1 MSEKSKLTLRIIS
14 QEKKLLEEVVDK
26 VSLPST
32 EGEITILPHH
42 AALLSQ
48 VETGNLRFTQDGR
61 EQDVVI
67 AKGFVDVNP
76 SGIVTVLVDSA
87 IYARDISPEKVQ
99 KAIEEAQETMANSED
114 QRELMMAEA
123 SLRLAMLELKVAQK
137 TKRAGI

>member
-14 QEKKLLEEVVDK
+14 QEKKLLEELVDK

-32 EGEITILPHH
+32 DGEITILPHH

-48 VETGNLRFTQDGR
+48 VETGNLRFTQNGQ

-67 AKGFVDVNP
+67 AQGFVDVNP
-76 SGIVTVLVDSA
+76 SGVVTVLVDSA
-87 IYARDISPEKVQ
+87 IYARDISMEKVQ
-99 KAIEEAQETMANSED
+99 KAIEEAQATMAQSVD

>member
-48 VETGNLRFTQDGR
+48 VETGSLRFTQDGH

-76 SGIVTVLVDSA
+76 SGVVTVLVDSA
-87 IYARDISPEKVQ
+87 IYARDISMEKVQ
-99 KAIEEAQETMANSED
+99 KAIEEAQETMAKSED

-123 SLRLAMLELKVAQK
+123 SLKLAMLELKVAQK
-137 TKRAGI
+137 TKKAGI

>member
-26 VSLPST
+26 VSLPSVD
-32 EGEITILPHH
+32 GEITILPHH

-48 VETGNLRFTQDGR
+48 VQTGNLRFTQEGK

-76 SGIVTVLVDSA
+76 AGVVTVLVDSA
-87 IYARDISPEKVQ
+87 IHARDISMEKVQ
-99 KAIEEAQETMANSED
+99 KAIEEAQATMARSED
-114 QRELMMAEA
+114 QRELLMAEA
-123 SLRLAMLELKVAQK
+123 SLKLAMLELKVAQK
-137 TKRAGI
+137 TKKAGI

>member
-14 QEKKLLEEVVDK
+14 QEKKLLEEIVDK

-48 VETGNLRFTQDGR
+48 VETGSLRFTQDGH

-76 SGIVTVLVDSA
+76 SGVVTVLVDSA
-87 IYARDISPEKVQ
+87 IYARDISMEKVQ
-99 KAIEEAQETMANSED
+99 KAIEEAQATMANSQD

>member
-1 MSEKSKLTLRIIS
+1 MAEKSKLTLRIIS

-26 VSLPST
+26 VSLPSV

-76 SGIVTVLVDSA
+76 AGIVTVLVDSA
-87 IYARDISPEKVQ
+87 IYARDISMEKVQ
-99 KAIEEAQETMANSED
+99 KAIEEAQATMARSED

-123 SLRLAMLELKVAQK
+123 SLKLAMLELKVAQRTKK
-137 TKRAGI
+137 TGI

>member
-48 VETGNLRFTQDGR
+48 VETGSLRFTQDGH

-76 SGIVTVLVDSA
+76 SGLVTVLVDSA
-87 IYARDISPEKVQ
+87 IYARDISMEKVQ
-99 KAIEEAQETMANSED
+99 KAIEEAQETMAKSED

-123 SLRLAMLELKVAQK
+123 SLKLAMLELKVAQK
-137 TKRAGI
+137 TKKAGI

>member
-48 VETGNLRFTQDGR
+48 VETGSLRFTQNGQ

-76 SGIVTVLVDSA
+76 SGVVTVLVDSA
-87 IYARDISPEKVQ
+87 IYARDISMEKVQ
-99 KAIEEAQETMANSED
+99 KAIEEAQETMARSED

-123 SLRLAMLELKVAQK
+123 SLKLAMLELKVAQK
-137 TKRAGI
+137 TKKAGI

>member
-1 MSEKSKLTLRIIS
+1 MPEKSKLTLRIIS
-14 QEKKLLEEVVDK
+14 QEKKLLEEMVDK

-32 EGEITILPHH
+32 DGEITILPHH

-48 VETGNLRFTQDGR
+48 VETGSLRFTQDGR

-76 SGIVTVLVDSA
+76 SGVVTVLVDSA
-87 IYARDISPEKVQ
+87 IYARDISMEKVQ
-99 KAIEEAQETMANSED
+99 KAIEEAQETMAKSED

-123 SLRLAMLELKVAQK
+123 SLKLAMLELKVAQK
-137 TKRAGI
+137 TKKAGI